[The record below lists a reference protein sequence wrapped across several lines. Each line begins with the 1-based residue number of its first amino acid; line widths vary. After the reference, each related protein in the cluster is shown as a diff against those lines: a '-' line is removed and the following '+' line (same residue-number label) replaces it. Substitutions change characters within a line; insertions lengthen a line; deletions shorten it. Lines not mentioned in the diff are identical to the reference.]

1 MTDELNIV
9 AWSYEFHDFGDVW
22 GRGIVLNRPDGGANP
37 PTKHYGSDVR
47 NVQALCRHDEAM
59 AEIERLTKERDAAF
73 AMSRCECGTDESCAN
88 LVAKDGEIERLQ
100 AENAKLTVACAAY
113 EVEAAGL
120 REQLAGSDENTLLR
134 HLAYIRQKSGVGMK
148 PMLSELA
155 DAIAEKINGE
165 RNKALEDAATW
176 HDAKVA
182 EYTKQIAENNAYM
195 ERTGRTSAES
205 RANEYCF
212 DQRSMHRVSAAAIRA
227 MKENKNEN

>member
-1 MTDELNIV
+1 MTDELKIMAEV
-9 AWSYEFHDFGDVW
+9 VSMHGDPEAFGDRELVAVADIQKLPY
-22 GRGIVLNRPDGGANP
+22 R
-37 PTKHYGSDVR
+37 TK
-47 NVQALCRHDEAM
+47 LCRHDEAL
-59 AEIERLTKERDAAF
+59 AEIERLRAEKETL
-73 AMSRCECGTDESCAN
+73 C
-88 LVAKDGEIERLQ
+88 Q
-100 AENAKLTVACAAY
+100 
-113 EVEAAGL
+113 
-120 REQLAGSDENTLLR
+120 QLAETDENTLLR
-134 HLAYIRQKSGVGMK
+134 HLAYIRQKSGVGMT